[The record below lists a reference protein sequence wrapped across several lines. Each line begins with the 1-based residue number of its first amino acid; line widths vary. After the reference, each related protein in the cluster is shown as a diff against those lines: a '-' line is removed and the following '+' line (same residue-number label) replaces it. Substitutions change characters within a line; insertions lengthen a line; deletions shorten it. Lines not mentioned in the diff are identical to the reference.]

1 MVVYSPLSPEK
12 CIVQNN
18 PEKVEEG
25 PLGLDC
31 FLYMSL
37 NLESTNYS
45 LSWYI
50 DGSETPVTKQPSSQ
64 IHQRGNMLWFL
75 PARYQD
81 SGLYECIISYRNST
95 RCYKNIFKISV
106 VNNSALCFNENLFYI
121 QSIPKA
127 SNAKI
132 VCSDMEYFG
141 KELDR
146 SSIQWYKECKP
157 VLSERFFTWE
167 TELIIKKVREDDKG
181 KYQCKTEYT
190 YLGNQYNVSRSI
202 FVDVTVNP
210 PKKQTEIMYP
220 TNNTIEAELGSK
232 LLIEC
237 NVSSYR
243 NTLNDISWKVNN
255 THVDSLFKPRIEEG
269 IQKEFPAGEA
279 ILYVVP
285 LNITELKSE
294 DYGQRFVCHAGE
306 VAAYVSIQ
314 RPTKNVLGLIA
325 LILLII
331 IPVLICV
338 LFKIEIVLWYR
349 KSCHPF
355 LHKKVS
361 DGKIYD
367 AYVLYPKTD
376 TQDCFALKVLPEVL
390 EKKCGY
396 KLFILGRDD
405 LPGKAVVNVI
415 DETIKQSRRL
425 IMILVPGFSSYN
437 LLEEVPE
444 EQLALYNALMNE
456 SAGMKVILIEMGKIK
471 DYSNMPESIRY
482 IKQKQGIIRWE
493 GDFTSKRSYSTNT
506 KFWKKVQY
514 RMPPGH
520 QISPELP
527 LVPTSLNT
535 CQATET

>member
-1 MVVYSPLSPEK
+1 MKTTLGISRVVMLSFFYVLKSEK

-355 LHKKVS
+355 LHKK
-361 DGKIYD
+361 
-367 AYVLYPKTD
+367 
-376 TQDCFALKVLPEVL
+376 
-390 EKKCGY
+390 
-396 KLFILGRDD
+396 
-405 LPGKAVVNVI
+405 AVVNVI